1 MMRLAKI
8 SMMALALSACATDGM
23 DGAQGPAGEDGTDG
37 TDGTNGAN
45 GSDGQDGPEGPAGPQ
60 LALPAVYTLSNPDG
74 ANQVSAYLRATTG
87 SLSRMGR
94 FDTGGAGTGGGLG
107 SQGALVFDAAS
118 QRFFAVNTGDD
129 TLSMLELDRSGQLT
143 EMSTVDSGGSHPV
156 SVTVHDGV
164 VYVANQGDTAAT
176 PVNANI
182 SGFRIMGDELMPIAG
197 STRPLSGTGDV
208 RPTDIAFSP
217 DGRFL
222 VVAER
227 FANKLSTFAV
237 TSGVAQAGSFQAS
250 AGMQPF
256 AFDWSPE
263 GYLVVAEVGPGVP
276 DGSSVSSYAI
286 SAAGAL
292 TPVTSALETH
302 QTAACWLVVAGG
314 FAYVANAASATIT
327 GVSIAEDGQ
336 LTLRDASGVTA
347 ATGAGA
353 IDLALTPDRGFLY
366 SLAGN
371 PRAINVF
378 EISSDGGLTARPTLA
393 GISAS
398 AAGLVAR

>member
-1 MMRLAKI
+1 MGAPGE
-8 SMMALALSACATDGM
+8 DGENGTNGTN
-23 DGAQGPAGEDGTDG
+23 GADGTDG
-37 TDGTNGAN
+37 D
-45 GSDGQDGPEGPAGPQ
+45 QGPEGPEGPQ
-60 LALPAVYTLSNPDG
+60 LALPAVYTLSNPSG
-74 ANQVSAYLRATTG
+74 ANQVSAYVRASTG
-87 SLSRMGR
+87 SLSRLGR
-94 FDTGGAGTGGGLG
+94 FDTGGSGTGAGLG

-118 QRFFAVNTGDD
+118 QRFFAVNTGDN
-129 TLSMLELDRSGQLT
+129 TVSMLALDRTGQLT
-143 EMSTVDSGGSHPV
+143 EMSTVDSGGTRPV
-156 SVTVHDGV
+156 SVTVRAGTL
-164 VYVANQGDTAAT
+164 YVANQGNTAAT

-182 SGFRIMGDELMPIAG
+182 SGFRVMGEDLVPITG

-217 DGRFL
+217 DGRYL

-227 FANKLSTFAV
+227 FAHKLSTFAV
-237 TSGVAQAGSFQAS
+237 TNGVAQAGSFQTS

-263 GYLVVAEVGPGVP
+263 GYLVVAEVGPGAAN
-276 DGSSVSSYAI
+276 GSSVSSYSI
-286 SAAGAL
+286 SATGTL
-292 TPVTSALETH
+292 TPVTSALATN
-302 QTAACWLVVAGG
+302 QTAACWLVVSGG

-327 GVSIAEDGQ
+327 GVSIAENGQ

-353 IDLALTPDRGFLY
+353 IDLAVTPDRGFLY

-378 EISSDGGLTARPTLA
+378 EISSDGGLTARPTLG
-393 GISAS
+393 GISS
-398 AAGLVAR
+398 TAAGLVAR